1 MRRTVTLGQLFTAAT
16 IAIAIVVAVSFA
28 LFVRSSHRAI
38 LVASQRQQELV
49 AERVEARVVRELG
62 RAQRVLEDVERGI
75 HAGSVTIDDPLRLEA
90 TLFTRILDEPHL
102 EEVTFTHADL
112 LKYEGG
118 EAKLAPENRWQLSV
132 FRSATGAI
140 VTRST
145 HRAAGDGYAV
155 SLRDRGRDTT
165 FETVPFRPDGTAP
178 DPTTHATFSVAAAEE
193 LRGTAIWSDL
203 HWSELDHALP
213 QREQRVVVSVQ
224 KAVLD
229 HSGRFLGVLRV
240 GLVTNELDAIARVQ
254 SQRGSVE
261 DVQRIALLATAPKRG
276 TPRLVAR
283 LDPGDRMGVT
293 EDDEIRVVA
302 DRPPPEIRDLLQ
314 SPIVRGLDRAH
325 PNTAGTLMVDGE
337 PWLATLREIDLG
349 EGGTSGWMVA
359 ILAPE
364 SRYTADLVAFERHFM
379 SASAITL
386 CVLLAI
392 GAATVIA
399 LRRGLSRVT
408 SATTRMRRF
417 DFAPVSQR
425 SFIKDIDEVMHGLER
440 AKTVVRAMGK
450 FVPIDLVRRLYES
463 NEEPEL
469 GGEMLDVA
477 LMFTDIEG
485 FTTLAEKL
493 PPDELAKRLGDYL
506 AAMTTAIEATGGTID
521 KYIGDAVMAIWN
533 APTRVPSYPVQACRA
548 VLACMKATNELY
560 ASSAWAGLPPLITRF
575 GLHEARVLVGNFG
588 APTRL
593 TYTALGDGVNLAARL
608 EPLCKQ
614 YGVVTLVS
622 EAIVASAKDEFVF
635 RRIDRVAV
643 KGKTE
648 GIDVYELLGAK
659 GDRIDAID
667 RAREYEEAFDAYLAR
682 DFDRAI
688 TLVEPHVADDPP
700 SAVLVERCRK
710 LAVQPPPASWKGV
723 HVASSK

>member
-1 MRRTVTLGQLFTAAT
+1 MRRTVTLGQLFTGAT
-16 IAIAIVVAVSFA
+16 IAVAIVVVTAFA
-28 LFVRSSHRAI
+28 LFVRSSHRSI
-38 LVASQRQQELV
+38 LAASQSKQE
-49 AERVEARVVRELG
+49 AIAGRVETRVVRELG
-62 RAQRVLEDVERGI
+62 RAERVLHAVETAI
-75 HAGSVTIDDPLRLEA
+75 HAGALSVDDPRALEA
-90 TLFTRILDEPHL
+90 ALFTRVLDDTHL
-102 EEVTFTHADL
+102 EEVTFTRADL
-112 LKYEGG
+112 LKYDKG
-118 EAKLAPENRWQLSV
+118 EAQLAPDGRWQLSV
-132 FRSATGAI
+132 YRSSNGAI

-145 HRAAGDGYAV
+145 HRDGDHAYAV
-155 SLRDRGRDTT
+155 SIRDRGKDTT
-165 FETVPFRPDGTAP
+165 FATTPLRPDGTAP
-178 DPTTHATFSVAAAEE
+178 DPTTHATFSVAAAED
-193 LRGTAIWSDL
+193 LRGKPVWSDL
-203 HWSELDHALP
+203 HWSELDQGLP
-213 QREQRVVVSVQ
+213 QRERRVVVSVQ
-224 KAVLD
+224 KAID
-229 HSGRFLGVLRV
+229 DGAGHFLGVVRV
-240 GLVTNELDAIARVQ
+240 GLVTNELESIAQVQ
-254 SQRGSVE
+254 SAPGAAE

-283 LDPGDRMGVT
+283 VEPSDRIVT
-293 EDDEIRVVA
+293 EDDEIRVVS
-302 DRPPPEIRDLLQ
+302 DRPPPEIRELLR
-314 SPIVRGLDRAH
+314 SPIVRGLDHAH
-325 PNTAGTLMVDGE
+325 PNGAGSLVVDGE

-349 EGGTSGWMVA
+349 EGGTTGWMVA
-359 ILAPE
+359 VLAPE
-364 SRYTADLVAFERHFM
+364 SRYTAELVAFERQFM
-379 SASAITL
+379 SAFAITIG
-386 CVLLAI
+386 VLLAI

-408 SATTRMRRF
+408 SETTRMRSF
-417 DFAPVSQR
+417 DFAAAFAR
-425 SFIKDIDEVMHGLER
+425 SSIKDIDEVMHGLER

-506 AAMTTAIEATGGTID
+506 AAMTVAIEATGGTID

-533 APTRVPSYPVQACRA
+533 APTRVPSYGAHACRA
-548 VLACMKATNELY
+548 TLACMKATKELY
-560 ASSAWAGLPPLITRF
+560 ASSAWSGLPALTTRF
-575 GLHEARVLVGNFG
+575 GLHEARVMVGNFG

-622 EAIVASAKDEFVF
+622 DAIVADAKDEFVF

-643 KGKTE
+643 KGKTA

-659 GDRIDAID
+659 GDDIVGLE
-667 RAREYEEAFDAYLAR
+667 RARRYEEAFDAYLAR
-682 DFDRAI
+682 DFERAI
-688 TLVEPHVADDPP
+688 TLVEPLAAEDPP
-700 SAVLVERCRK
+700 SAVLVERCRQ
-710 LAVQPPPASWKGV
+710 LAVRPPPAAWTGV